1 MKITF
6 STPSQPRSGTLVV
19 GVLKGGQMLSTTAA
33 LDKKSGGAVSRAMK
47 TSRFKGEKGQ
57 WLSLLAPSNLPLNRL
72 VLLGIGKA
80 KDIDDKRLQAAGGR
94 IVSMLAKK
102 GDSTVRVAVDAI
114 KESPIRSSDMAAQLA
129 FGALLRS
136 YRFGKYRTKE
146 KTKDKPS
153 LKTLMFQV
161 RGHDAARKAFAPMEK
176 NRQGCFLHP

>member
-19 GVLKGGQMLSTTAA
+19 GVLEGGQMLSTTAA

-80 KDIDDKRLQAAGGR
+80 KDMTTNVYRQPEGASFPCLPRRETA
-94 IVSMLAKK
+94 
-102 GDSTVRVAVDAI
+102 
-114 KESPIRSSDMAAQLA
+114 RSVW
-129 FGALLRS
+129 RS
-136 YRFGKYRTKE
+136 I
-146 KTKDKPS
+146 P
-153 LKTLMFQV
+153 
-161 RGHDAARKAFAPMEK
+161 
-176 NRQGCFLHP
+176 